1 MTIIRMLAGLLLFVG
16 SAVAAQEAAPE
27 TVSEA
32 VPVHV
37 HGDIVY
43 GSPDAPVELIEYASM
58 TCPHCKSFNDT
69 VLPFLM
75 KELVATGKVRYVFR
89 NYVLNRPDLVVA
101 VLSRCTDDPEKTK
114 ALISSYFDQQSEWL
128 SAPNPGVAI
137 QSIANLGGVSF
148 ERMQEC
154 GNSQEIAEHIL
165 EMRQMAVRLY
175 EIKSVPTVLIN
186 GTKVKF
192 KTFEDLRDKIELA
205 AIGK

>member
-1 MTIIRMLAGLLLFVG
+1 MKMTRILAGILLFIG
-16 SAVAAQEAAPE
+16 SAATAQEE
-27 TVSEA
+27 TVESA
-32 VPVHV
+32 TKPVPEHV

-69 VLPFLM
+69 VLPYL
-75 KELVATGKVRYVFR
+75 KEELISTGKVRFVFR
-89 NYVLNRPDLVVA
+89 NYVLNRADLVVA

-114 ALISSYFDQQSEWL
+114 ALIADYFDKQKDWS

-175 EIKSVPTVLIN
+175 EINSVPTVLIN

-192 KTFEDLRDKIELA
+192 KDFEDLRDKIELA
-205 AIGK
+205 SIGK